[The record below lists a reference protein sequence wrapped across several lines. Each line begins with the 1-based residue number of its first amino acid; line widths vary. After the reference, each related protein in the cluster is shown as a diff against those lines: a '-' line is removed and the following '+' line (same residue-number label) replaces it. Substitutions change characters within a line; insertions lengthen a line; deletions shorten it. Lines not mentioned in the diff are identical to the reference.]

1 MKNLKFKIFNRVLAI
16 MLSLFTFISC
26 NDDDNTLSTVAPTIT
41 GVSTALEDEPVTQG
55 YADNMY
61 IIRGNGFSTTQKIYF
76 NDFDTYFN
84 TTLVTDDVIIVKINR
99 NTPYADVTNELKIV
113 TNNGEA
119 AYTFVV
125 APPAPAL
132 NGFNPVNA
140 ADGDFITIKGSYFL
154 DPIVTFGDTE
164 ATIISNTLTEIQV
177 EVPAGSN
184 HKYITVTT
192 ISGDSS
198 STYALGTAIYDDV
211 WYNGWDVE
219 SWNNHTYETD
229 GTAHQGET
237 YFKKNMGGWDN
248 LQGNWAWDDQ
258 ISAYGGIRM
267 ALKGEDGSKL
277 KLVFNGNWSDDTA
290 PVIELT
296 SEWVE
301 YTFSWADLLNADH
314 VQNISFQEFT
324 GNGGV
329 YYFDNF
335 GFYLNE

>member
-1 MKNLKFKIFNRVLAI
+1 
-16 MLSLFTFISC
+16 
-26 NDDDNTLSTVAPTIT
+26 
-41 GVSTALEDEPVTQG
+41 
-55 YADNMY
+55 MY
-61 IIRGNGFSTTQKIYF
+61 IIRGTGFSTTQKIYF

-113 TNNGEA
+113 TNYGEA
-119 AYTFVV
+119 IYSFVV

-132 NGFNPVNA
+132 TGFNPVNS
-140 ADGDFITIKGSYFL
+140 ADGSIITIKGSYFL
-154 DPIVTFGDTE
+154 DPIVTFGDTQ
-164 ATIISNTLTEIQV
+164 ATVISNTLTEIQV

-192 ISGDSS
+192 ISGDDS
-198 STYALGTAIYDDV
+198 STYAVGTAIYDDV

-229 GTAHQGET
+229 GTAQQGET
-237 YFKKNMGGWDN
+237 YFKKTMGGWGN

-267 ALKGEDGSKL
+267 ALKGENGSKL

-290 PVIELT
+290 PIIELT
-296 SEWVE
+296 SEWKE
-301 YTFSWADLLNADH
+301 YTFSWAELQNADH